1 MKRRIIEHRFWK
13 NVLNNVRR
21 FKYVK
26 TRALAQS
33 GCPVITKP
41 NIHENILGSNKNKS
55 TNATKD
61 KIDNP
66 EIKNRATFETVAT
79 TLPAV
84 HLFRKINP

>member
-1 MKRRIIEHRFWK
+1 PNEAPNNRSTAFGK

-26 TRALAQS
+26 NQS
-33 GCPVITKP
+33 AGAIRLP
-41 NIHENILGSNKNKS
+41 NNNQTQYSRKTFWVRIKNKS

-79 TLPAV
+79 TLPRGTS
-84 HLFRKINP
+84 FP